1 MVSQAVGIW
10 KGYINQMAV
19 LLVEADAGG
28 SANTMTT
35 LQRLSQELVRCRCLC
50 PHVLCSLWQFMLA
63 LPCSCAA
70 VALCD
75 SMG

>member
-1 MVSQAVGIW
+1 MIPQAVAIW

-35 LQRLSQELVRCRCLC
+35 LQRLSQELVR
-50 PHVLCSLWQFMLA
+50 S
-63 LPCSCAA
+63 
-70 VALCD
+70 
-75 SMG
+75 